1 MKRTNTAVWLEKYNR
16 WQIKVQKDG
25 ERRTF
30 TSSIPGRNGQREANR
45 KADEWL
51 ENNVVARIRC
61 EAALD
66 AFTEN
71 IKERTSS
78 SNYRVEEARVR
89 LYIKPVIN
97 NMWVDSLNDAVLQ
110 SIIDSQAKHL
120 SKKSLRNLR
129 ATVIAFAKFCRRNKW
144 TSYIPD
150 DIAIP
155 KAAPTGKH
163 NILQPK
169 DLKILFSVD
178 TTIYNGVRTPEEFI
192 NAFRFQVLTGL
203 RPGEIMGLMWSD
215 IVDGYVC
222 LQRSINITNEV
233 TRGKNENAIRSF
245 KLTDSAKE
253 ILSRQPRTS
262 IYIFP
267 IAHEGT
273 YYKHLKKYCISNG
286 ITPVT
291 PYELR
296 HTFVSMAQQLPE
308 GLVKSIV
315 GHSKNMDTFGVYGH
329 AVAGYEDIT
338 ADKLQSVIDKILLE
352 NPD

>member
-45 KADEWL
+45 KADAWL
-51 ENNVVARIRC
+51 EDGIQKRMRC
-61 EAALD
+61 GVLLD
-66 AFTEN
+66 YFLEN

-78 SNYRVEEARVR
+78 SNYRNEESRVR

-120 SKKSLRNLR
+120 SKKSLQTLR
-129 ATVIAFAKFCRRNKW
+129 ATTVAFVKFCRKNKW

-150 DIAIP
+150 DITIP
-155 KAAPTGKH
+155 KAAPIGKH
-163 NILQPK
+163 NIIQPK

-178 TTIYNGVRTPEEFI
+178 TTLSNGARVKEKFI
-192 NAFRFQVLTGL
+192 NAYRFQVLTGL

-222 LQRSINITNEV
+222 LQRSINISNEV

-253 ILSRQPRTS
+253 ILSLQPKTS
-262 IYIFP
+262 IYIFSIP
-267 IAHEGT
+267 YEKV
-273 YYKHLKKYCISNG
+273 YREHLKRYCIANG
-286 ITPVT
+286 IPPVT

-329 AVAGYEDIT
+329 AVAGYEDIA

-352 NPD
+352 KPD